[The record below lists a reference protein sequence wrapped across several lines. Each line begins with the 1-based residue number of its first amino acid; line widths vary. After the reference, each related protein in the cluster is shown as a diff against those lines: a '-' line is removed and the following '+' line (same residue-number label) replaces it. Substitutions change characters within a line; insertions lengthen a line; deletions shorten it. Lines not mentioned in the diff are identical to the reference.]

1 MKILVCGATGFV
13 GRHITAS
20 LRQTGHTVIRAIRK
34 PSAPDDIA
42 VDFNND
48 NNKAAWLPRLQGID
62 AVVNAVGV
70 LRDTPAQPMRL
81 LLEQTPLALFA
92 ACEEVKIKRIVQ
104 ISALGIETGMDTLY
118 FETRRA
124 PEAFLNNLPAHI
136 RYLIMRPSVIYG
148 EDGASAKMFRMQA
161 ALPIHFLPAG
171 GHQTLQPVHIDD
183 ICDGIQRWLD
193 DPNAKSQTVAAV
205 GQDVTD
211 MKGMLDSY
219 RQQQHKAQALHI
231 SIPGF
236 LIGLTAKMGDF
247 IAASPLSTDT
257 LKMLNGSRGADPAT
271 FAGLL
276 GRPPKSYQQFVAG

>member
-20 LRQTGHTVIRAIRK
+20 LRQAGHTVIRAIRK
-34 PSAPDDIA
+34 PSASGDIA
-42 VDFNND
+42 VDFTND
-48 NNKAAWLPRLQGID
+48 NNKAVWLTRLEGVD

-92 ACEEVKIKRIVQ
+92 ACEEVGVKRIVQ

-124 PEAFLNNLPAHI
+124 PEAFLNTLSAQI

-148 EDGASAKMFRMQA
+148 EDGASAKMFRLQA
-161 ALPIHFLPAG
+161 ALPVHFLPAG
-171 GHQTLQPVHIDD
+171 GSQTLQPVHIDD
-183 ICDGIQRWLD
+183 ICEGIQRWLD
-193 DPNAKSQTVAAV
+193 NPDAKSQTIAAV

-219 RQQQHKAQALHI
+219 RQQQHKTKALHV
-231 SIPGF
+231 SIPGV
-236 LIGLTAKMGDF
+236 LVSLSAKIGDF

-257 LKMLNGSRGADPAT
+257 LKMLNGSRGADPAV

-276 GRPPKSYQQFVAG
+276 GRPPKSYTQFIAE